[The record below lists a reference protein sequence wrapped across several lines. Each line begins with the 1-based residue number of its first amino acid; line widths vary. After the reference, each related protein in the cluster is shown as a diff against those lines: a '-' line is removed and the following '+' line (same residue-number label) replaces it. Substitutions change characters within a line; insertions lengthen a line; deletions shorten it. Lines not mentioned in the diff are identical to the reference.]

1 MAGGPDGKDDVRSR
15 RDGGPAAPSAQ
26 LQRGSAA
33 GKRTLTAQLARR
45 GAAAPTRGDV
55 AQAAVDGKGAGAP
68 VPDTVRAT
76 AESHLGADL
85 GGARVHTDELSRAS
99 ADAMGAR
106 AFAYGADVFLG
117 TGESAGDVGLMAH
130 ELTHV
135 VQQGAASAAPM
146 AKLEVGAA
154 DSPAEREADDVA
166 AAAVA
171 GARPRGVIVE
181 DGAPP
186 GPGQMTRS
194 ALLAAMRGA
203 VEAELA
209 ALPPERGA
217 EARNAA
223 MAQLAGAETRSAAE
237 LERQLASQLGPA
249 ATAEAYV
256 AAARERARTAASP
269 TAMLGD
275 GVAATGAVVDA
286 ARAALGATL
295 GGVTVHT
302 GPEAAQLAAR
312 EGALAVTVGR
322 HVAFAAGAYQP
333 GTVEGDALFA
343 HELAHVAQQDHP
355 EHDGVDDAR
364 ATGAAVMRSPA
375 ERTGEALAET
385 DADAGAAAILARVH
399 GGDRD
404 ATAAPRARGGLELRR
419 CNRGNAPTQQQQQQ
433 LLNELDQAI
442 ADGEWEV
449 IRARVYPQQAAAAR
463 NRHVERRNG
472 TIPDLAGLGA
482 IASIDRM
489 VAAVRQ
495 LQANWNNLTVP
506 ERGAAIFDAA
516 NHELQ
521 AAGVPQYLDTAVEAM
536 TPRGSFSRG
545 EWKYRQREA
554 SLTTGV
560 PTDAE
565 AAELAN
571 TAQHES
577 RHAEQHFLRARYLA
591 GQGRNANQIV
601 ADTGIPQVIAQAAV
615 LAPLGAMDARAGEA
629 QTMDQAFGA
638 DGAAHGA
645 TSQAVST
652 AIAELGVR
660 RTAAQQAR
668 IALAGNLTA
677 GTVND
682 ARDARDRLTQQIQT
696 VENNYL
702 AYRAIPYE
710 ADAHEVGDSTTEAF
724 LNP

>member
-1 MAGGPDGKDDVRSR
+1 MAGGPDGKDDVRVAAR
-15 RDGGPAAPSAQ
+15 RWASGAIGPAPAR
-26 LQRGSAA
+26 QRRRQAHPDRAA
-33 GKRTLTAQLARR
+33 RARR

-364 ATGAAVMRSPA
+364 ATGAAVMRSPRRA
-375 ERTGEALAET
+375 HR
-385 DADAGAAAILARVH
+385 RSS
-399 GGDRD
+399 GGDRC
-404 ATAAPRARGGLELRR
+404 RRRR
-419 CNRGNAPTQQQQQQ
+419 CRDPGPGPRRRSRRPPRRREPEVASSSGAANRGNAPTQQQQQQ

-449 IRARVYPQQAAAAR
+449 IRARVYPQQAARPATVTSSAATAR
-463 NRHVERRNG
+463 SPIWPGWERSHRSIAWSRRCASSRPTG
-472 TIPDLAGLGA
+472 T
-482 IASIDRM
+482 
-489 VAAVRQ
+489 
-495 LQANWNNLTVP
+495 T
-506 ERGAAIFDAA
+506 
-516 NHELQ
+516 
-521 AAGVPQYLDTAVEAM
+521 
-536 TPRGSFSRG
+536 
-545 EWKYRQREA
+545 
-554 SLTTGV
+554 
-560 PTDAE
+560 
-565 AAELAN
+565 
-571 TAQHES
+571 
-577 RHAEQHFLRARYLA
+577 
-591 GQGRNANQIV
+591 
-601 ADTGIPQVIAQAAV
+601 
-615 LAPLGAMDARAGEA
+615 
-629 QTMDQAFGA
+629 
-638 DGAAHGA
+638 
-645 TSQAVST
+645 
-652 AIAELGVR
+652 
-660 RTAAQQAR
+660 
-668 IALAGNLTA
+668 
-677 GTVND
+677 
-682 ARDARDRLTQQIQT
+682 
-696 VENNYL
+696 
-702 AYRAIPYE
+702 
-710 ADAHEVGDSTTEAF
+710 
-724 LNP
+724 